1 MGFFFFFG
9 VFTSLLMFNKPKSL
23 WASNPVTITL
33 SHKTLFCWCSNC
45 LTWLPGS
52 NLCLACKSAPRMCLT
67 ITSLSTETTLWQ
79 KMYSRKEKKNSFL
92 FFAFCKSGGSW
103 KQPHTLIIRITTREF
118 NLTEERERGPPRG
131 STKALGKT
139 EHETSL
145 RNPWVTGETGL
156 WKTALVPLQTPK
168 KGCVGR
174 ARNADEQSQVQGLI
188 SMQAEGGSQGA
199 RPVSSSCPSTD
210 SESRLPSCSLLVWPH
225 GFAPKEAGNENILF
239 SPSLIFVGF
248 TAGVYKD
255 ASFGS

>member
-67 ITSLSTETTLWQ
+67 ITFLSTKTTLWQ

-118 NLTEERERGPPRG
+118 NLTVERERGPPRG

-199 RPVSSSCPSTD
+199 RPASQHWLWIQTALLLLACVTSWLCSQG
-210 SESRLPSCSLLVWPH
+210 SREWEHFIFP
-225 GFAPKEAGNENILF
+225 F
-239 SPSLIFVGF
+239 SDFCWIHSKSV
-248 TAGVYKD
+248 
-255 ASFGS
+255 